1 MNTILAGSMALLTLA
16 TLVCAQSVS
25 QRGQTPLFENLVHQ
39 AEAARDAKRLDEA
52 LALYKRGLELKPDW
66 EDGWWNAGSIAYD
79 LNKYAECASDFH
91 RMAELKPDSA
101 PGWTM
106 EGICEYQLRD
116 YKAALRSLTQ
126 AERVRFEENPELSR
140 AGGLHLAIVLT
151 KFGYFEKALLLL
163 TDVAAIEQ
171 KTPEIIAAA
180 GIAGL
185 RKRWVPPEVPKSD
198 QDKVFKLGDA
208 MASALSRDYGGAVER
223 FELALRDYPQEPE
236 IHYRFG
242 AFLMTHDP
250 DRGIQEIRKT
260 LDLDPGHV
268 PATFGLARIY
278 LKRGEP
284 EAALPYAQKAV
295 KLRPEDS
302 TAHLALGQALLAT
315 GDPTGAAR
323 ELKSSAKLDP
333 KSPTPHWILAEAYAK
348 LGRRA
353 DAERER
359 AESKRL
365 RESALKER

>member
-1 MNTILAGSMALLTLA
+1 MDTLLPAIAALLSIVASTY
-16 TLVCAQSVS
+16 AQEVGQPARAPTFEDLS
-25 QRGQTPLFENLVHQ
+25 QQ

-52 LALYKRGLELKPDW
+52 LTLYKRALELKPGW

-79 LNKYAECASDFH
+79 LNNYTECVSDFH
-91 RMAELKPDSA
+91 RMAELKPASA

-116 YKAALRSLTQ
+116 YKAALRSLTR
-126 AERVRFEENPELSR
+126 AEKVRFEENPELSR

-163 TDVAAIEQ
+163 TDVTAIEQ

-208 MASALSRDYGGAVER
+208 MASALSRDYDGAVEK

-242 AFLMTHDP
+242 AYLTTHDP
-250 DRGIQEIRKT
+250 DRGIQELKKT

-268 PATFGLARIY
+268 PSTFGLARIY

-284 EAALPYAQKAV
+284 EAALPYARKAV

-348 LGRRA
+348 LGHRA
-353 DAERER
+353 DAAREREE
-359 AESKRL
+359 AKRL
-365 RESALKER
+365 RESPPSGP